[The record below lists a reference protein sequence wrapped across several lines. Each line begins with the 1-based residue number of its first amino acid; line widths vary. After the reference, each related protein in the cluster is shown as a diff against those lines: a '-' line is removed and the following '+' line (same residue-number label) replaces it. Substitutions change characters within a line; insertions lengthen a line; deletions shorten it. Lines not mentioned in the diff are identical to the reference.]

1 MTNKVGREDI
11 MKQRLITAAIGLMFL
26 AVVLYFMYTPFFV
39 IVFSA
44 LCAIAAYEIMSAAKV
59 ENKGIMILALA
70 FAAAFPIFTV
80 IKRFTMYIYLII
92 LIFYIVLQLLIML
105 LNFETT
111 RFEHVAIA
119 LFASL
124 IVPFGF
130 SSIIYLRDVYT
141 IYPSMFTKRDGIFLI
156 VMALLCAWITDS
168 GAYFVGR
175 KFGKHKLCPKIS
187 PHKTVEGAVGGVV
200 ACVIVNMIVLFAFR
214 KTVVLHF
221 SYLTVLPL
229 SIVLSL
235 LSMCGDLSASTI
247 KRNYGVKDFGNI
259 MPGHGGIMDRCDS
272 LLFVAPILYAFVYL
286 MPIIVH

>member
-1 MTNKVGREDI
+1 